1 MVISMVK
8 SNWIFQLCQKPFY
21 SGLHMSLECR
31 DIKVWPI
38 SGCITMSLV
47 SSPYPEGQSQQTEL
61 QKTNRASLFLT
72 Y

>member
-21 SGLHMSLECR
+21 SGLHMNLESR

-47 SSPYPEGQSQQTEL
+47 FSLYPEGQSQQTEL
-61 QKTNRASLFLT
+61 AFFLLIKLR
-72 Y
+72 